1 MNNLIHTWQ
10 FIKLHT
16 EAISLK
22 ITTSTRLVLEYHEK
36 KIVVQRAT
44 VYNEGYRTLIMQ
56 IIQTVLKNFLTSLV
70 RDNKYTHLS
79 PPSTTAAF
87 KPVNLPS

>member
-1 MNNLIHTWQ
+1 MQQTDLPNWKQNKNKKLGGNVILNNLIHTWQ

-36 KIVVQRAT
+36 KIVVQSAT
-44 VYNEGYRTLIMQ
+44 VCNEDTE
-56 IIQTVLKNFLTSLV
+56 
-70 RDNKYTHLS
+70 H
-79 PPSTTAAF
+79 
-87 KPVNLPS
+87 

>member
-1 MNNLIHTWQ
+1 MQQTDPPNWEQNKNKKLGGNVILNNLIHTWQ

-44 VYNEGYRTLIMQ
+44 VYNEDTE
-56 IIQTVLKNFLTSLV
+56 
-70 RDNKYTHLS
+70 H
-79 PPSTTAAF
+79 
-87 KPVNLPS
+87 

>member
-1 MNNLIHTWQ
+1 MQQTDLPNWEQNKSKKSGGNVILNNLIHTWQ

-22 ITTSTRLVLEYHEK
+22 ITTSTRLVLEFHEK

-44 VYNEGYRTLIMQ
+44 VYNEDTE
-56 IIQTVLKNFLTSLV
+56 
-70 RDNKYTHLS
+70 H
-79 PPSTTAAF
+79 
-87 KPVNLPS
+87 

>member
-44 VYNEGYRTLIMQ
+44 VYNDDTE
-56 IIQTVLKNFLTSLV
+56 
-70 RDNKYTHLS
+70 H
-79 PPSTTAAF
+79 
-87 KPVNLPS
+87 